1 MGRDATSSEK
11 SPASTDRRFH
21 GRESERAEEGSQ
33 EETGRSVPGISFQ
46 PQHESS
52 PQTDEST
59 ESIDLGVG
67 VGNCSTEWM
76 SPLANVGWR
85 GREDHKGRR
94 STGDRMECSHP
105 CVG

>member
-1 MGRDATSSEK
+1 MKVLRNV
-11 SPASTDRRFH
+11 P
-21 GRESERAEEGSQ
+21 Q

-52 PQTDEST
+52 PQIDEST

-76 SPLANVGWR
+76 SLLANVGWR